1 MSITDATP
9 EHVRQIMGDGKAEEA
24 FMKAVQRG
32 IDETYKLRA
41 EVKRL
46 RRALEDMEWWNE
58 RHGPLPDMRVV
69 GHYCPIC
76 GGCKEEGGH
85 KRGCYMDDTLHGKLE
100 A

>member
-9 EHVRQIMGDGKAEEA
+9 EQIRQWSSGEGGRRFMEA
-24 FMKAVQRG
+24 TQRRL
-32 IDETYKLRA
+32 DENSKLKA

-58 RHGPLPDMRVV
+58 RHGPLPDLRVV

-76 GGCKEEGGH
+76 GGCKEEEGH

-100 A
+100 